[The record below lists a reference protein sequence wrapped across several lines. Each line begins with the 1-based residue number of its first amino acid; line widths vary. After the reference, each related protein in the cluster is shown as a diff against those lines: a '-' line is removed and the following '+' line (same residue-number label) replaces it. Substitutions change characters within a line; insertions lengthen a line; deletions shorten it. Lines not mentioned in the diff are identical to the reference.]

1 MSVLLYKVLHV
12 FGILL
17 AFVALGGATM
27 RAMSGDRDKDSGSRL
42 VGITHGIAL
51 LIILISGFGLIA
63 KLGYGFPGWVWAK
76 VVIWL
81 LVGGLIALIRRM
93 PQHATVFWFAIPVL
107 GGVAAYLALYKPF

>member
-17 AFVALGGATM
+17 AFVALGGLTM
-27 RAMSGDRDKDSGSRL
+27 RAMSGGGEKGPGDRL
-42 VGITHGIAL
+42 AAITHGIAL

-63 KLGYGFPGWVWAK
+63 KLGFGFPGWIWAK

-81 LVGGLIALIRRM
+81 LIGGLIALIRRM
-93 PQHATVFWFAIPVL
+93 PQQAMVFWFAIPLL
-107 GGVAAYLALYKPF
+107 GGLAAYLAFYKPF